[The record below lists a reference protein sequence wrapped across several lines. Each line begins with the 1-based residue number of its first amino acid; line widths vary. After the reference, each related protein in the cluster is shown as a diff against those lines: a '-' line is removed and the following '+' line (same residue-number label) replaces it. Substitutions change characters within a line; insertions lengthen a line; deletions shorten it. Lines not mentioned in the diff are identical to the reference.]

1 MRNLQCRPTKQTLF
15 RCALVL
21 TALAALAGCQHSTAD
36 DAKSGSYGIDFVCQ
50 SEDFKGRL
58 VVSFAGDNRLPPHF
72 LEQTFSESAGSDRGM
87 APARTPLPQEID
99 ASLTP
104 DKGPPRKFHLTV
116 PSVEGRRDYLSD
128 MYIIVQKDKT
138 VAVKLTLNPRPLREM
153 NKLKEDKRRFAYTL
167 LPDEA
172 DPKYQQYREL
182 CEAVFRTESEK
193 ADRLIAAGAPLE
205 WPDPLTPSVLLCGST
220 PKLVALSLKQT
231 AGRLKPDPWILSNFA
246 AGALKEDDCAT
257 CDELLKAL
265 GKEGLTEKRKVH
277 LAEYACYAP
286 SARPMRHLIEDLHF
300 DPNMTMTNPGQ
311 NPLYVAVI
319 SGNVPATEYLLTK
332 TKADPNMGLPR
343 YSALDMA
350 EIAEHFKKPYGT
362 PWCSFCAPTAPAKRR
377 AGLTGDDLST
387 VGRAASLP
395 L

>member
-1 MRNLQCRPTKQTLF
+1 
-15 RCALVL
+15 
-21 TALAALAGCQHSTAD
+21 
-36 DAKSGSYGIDFVCQ
+36 
-50 SEDFKGRL
+50 
-58 VVSFAGDNRLPPHF
+58 
-72 LEQTFSESAGSDRGM
+72 
-87 APARTPLPQEID
+87 
-99 ASLTP
+99 
-104 DKGPPRKFHLTV
+104 
-116 PSVEGRRDYLSD
+116 

-138 VAVKLTLNPRPLREM
+138 VSVKLTLNPRPLHEM
-153 NKLKEDKRRFAYTL
+153 NKLSEDKHRFAYTL

-182 CEAVFRTESEK
+182 CEAAFRGESEK
-193 ADRLIAAGAPLE
+193 VNRLMAAGTPLE

-246 AGALKEDDCAT
+246 AGALKENDCAT

-277 LAEYACYAP
+277 LAEYACDAP
-286 SARPMRHLIEDLHF
+286 SAEPMRHLIEDLHF
-300 DPNMTMTNPGQ
+300 DPNMNMNNSGQ

-343 YSALDMA
+343 FTPSTWPRSPNTSRSHTAR
-350 EIAEHFKKPYGT
+350 
-362 PWCSFCAPTAPAKRR
+362 PWCSFCALTAPAKRR
-377 AGLTGDDLST
+377 AGRSGDESGIATSAPKRSPIGARPCSPLPRGRRAGDEGAPLSRVNGTATEKSPATG
-387 VGRAASLP
+387 
-395 L
+395 